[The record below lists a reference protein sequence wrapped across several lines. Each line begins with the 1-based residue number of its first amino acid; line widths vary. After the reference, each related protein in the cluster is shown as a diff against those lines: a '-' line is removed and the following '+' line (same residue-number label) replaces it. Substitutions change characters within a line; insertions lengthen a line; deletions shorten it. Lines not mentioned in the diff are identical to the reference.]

1 MTIKIRKFKFD
12 KCSNHYFS
20 GCQNPPGLIYK
31 HKEMCSFCHSKE
43 VYEDLAF
50 GIKYGKY
57 KNLYKLRAS
66 KLTAFEKEKS

>member
-1 MTIKIRKFKFD
+1 
-12 KCSNHYFS
+12 
-20 GCQNPPGLIYK
+20 
-31 HKEMCSFCHSKE
+31 MCSFCHSKE